1 MKQILAFLLLLCTLT
16 ASAQD
21 IIVKKDGTAIQAI
34 VKEILSSEV
43 KYKKFSNPDGPTYTV
58 AIADLLSI
66 TYKNGEVD
74 RFNSSEPTK
83 EDPVQ
88 FTETQQQESSINSDY
103 ILDGRRTKSDA
114 ELLQIY
120 QNDHPV
126 FVKAPIEISNDFL
139 KKGKRKKIAGVLI
152 EGIAVAYIGC
162 FIPASL
168 EMGST
173 EVIVGLTCGIVPTVL
188 GISLICSGNK
198 DIRKS
203 RSIQTATIFQQDFSL
218 GKHST
223 LSADVNL
230 MRDSYRNQY
239 APAVGFH
246 INF

>member
-16 ASAQD
+16 TSAQD

-34 VKEILSSEV
+34 VTEILSSDV

-74 RFNSSEPTK
+74 RFNSTPQQSISSSAGSQNEP
-83 EDPVQ
+83 
-88 FTETQQQESSINSDY
+88 SITDNY

-120 QNDHPV
+120 QLEHPV
-126 FVKAPIEISNDFL
+126 IVREVDPVTKSKNL
-139 KKGKRKKIAGVLI
+139 YKKGKHMKVYGWITASTLCAIAIGVAIGDANNEDVVLATAPVAVAGLAIGVPLIYAGNKKI
-152 EGIAVAYIGC
+152 
-162 FIPASL
+162 
-168 EMGST
+168 
-173 EVIVGLTCGIVPTVL
+173 
-188 GISLICSGNK
+188 
-198 DIRKS
+198 RQS
-203 RSIQTATIFQQDFSL
+203 RTIQTATLFQQEFPL